1 LQVEVFKIV
10 VQEQNTQGEE
20 PEATKSAMKQDEEL
34 GPNRAQ
40 VRTPAK
46 AKVCICMKLNLTH
59 FNLVCFM

>member
-1 LQVEVFKIV
+1 M

-20 PEATKSAMKQDEEL
+20 PEATKSAMMQDEEL

-46 AKVCICMKLNLTH
+46 AKVRICMKLNLTH